1 MQYYR
6 VHREGEDFTMKKK
19 SIIALLFGFFFAV
32 IGFTG
37 LVNTSYASNDYP
49 VVFVNGLT
57 GWGRGEDGDNLYWG
71 GTTTDII
78 KDLNYGT
85 NGKTP
90 NALEGTVSPYSSDYD
105 RAVELYYYIKG
116 GTVDYGKVHA
126 EKYGHD
132 RYGRTFPG
140 IYPQW
145 NGTNKV
151 HLLGHS
157 MGGQTVRELDTLLRN
172 GSPEEVKATGSD
184 TSSLFQGGKDWVDSV
199 VTVAAPSN
207 GTPTATDVGNLQVVR
222 NLLYTGAI
230 MGVKVPKVVIS
241 NDYKLDQWGLTR
253 KQGQSSLSFLK
264 SAVNSKVW
272 KTTDN
277 SLYDLTT
284 KGANSINARTDL
296 APDEHYFTYS
306 GIATK
311 PNALGRYVPMSTMNS
326 VDVIGAAY
334 IGAHGNDPR
343 WWPNDGEVPVISA
356 QYPLNQAAVRDDD
369 TPDTQTGVWQY
380 NDPEQGW
387 DHKDF
392 ILADTKQAASLRN
405 PMVNF
410 YDNIVQKLHAL
421 D

>member
-1 MQYYR
+1 
-6 VHREGEDFTMKKK
+6 MKKK
-19 SIIALLFGFFFAV
+19 SIIALLFGLFFAM
-32 IGFTG
+32 IGFAGIT
-37 LVNTSYASNDYP
+37 NTSFASNNYP

-57 GWGRGEDGDNLYWG
+57 GWGRGEDGNNLYWG
-71 GTTTDII
+71 GTETDIVS
-78 KDLNYGT
+78 DLNT
-85 NGKTP
+85 EAPADTP
-90 NALEGTVSPYSSDYD
+90 NALEGTVSPFSSNYD

-116 GTVDYGKVHA
+116 GTVDYGKVHS
-126 EKYGHD
+126 EKYGHA

-140 IYPQW
+140 IYPKW
-145 NGTNKV
+145 DSTNKV

-172 GSPEEVKATGSD
+172 GSPEEVQATGSD
-184 TSSLFQGGKDWVDSV
+184 TSSLFQGGKDWVNSV

-207 GTPTATDVGNLQVVR
+207 GTPTATDVGNLKVVR

-230 MGVKVPKVVIS
+230 MGVKVPKIVIS

-253 KQGQSSLSFLK
+253 QQGQSTISYLK

-284 KGANSINARTDL
+284 KGANAINARTDL

-306 GIATK
+306 GLASK
-311 PNALGRYVPMSTMNS
+311 PDALGHYRPISTMNS
-326 VDVIGAAY
+326 VDVVGSAFIGS
-334 IGAHGNDPR
+334 HGNDPR

-356 QYPLNQAAVRDDD
+356 QYPLNQQATRDDAA
-369 TPDTQTGVWQY
+369 PDNQTGIWQY
-380 NDPEQGW
+380 NDPQQGW

-392 ILADTKQAASLRN
+392 ILADPDQAASLKQ
-405 PMVNF
+405 PMISF
-410 YDNIVQKLHAL
+410 YSDIIQKLHSL